1 MYCMHAKRK
10 DGGLSDVLEQ
20 DAGSHPQCR
29 SGTAASADQLPRPR
43 PACTSCLDLLHPASP
58 VAPQVPSRLCTR
70 EVRLLVLLKA
80 RLILRIGR
88 AINSENIFCE
98 VNQELTTENTNCKLL
113 VTFLT
118 DNRWAQRGESPDVRE
133 EDKIV

>member
-1 MYCMHAKRK
+1 MSLSRMLGATPSA
-10 DGGLSDVLEQ
+10 GPGLP
-20 DAGSHPQCR
+20 PQ
-29 SGTAASADQLPRPR
+29 P
-43 PACTSCLDLLHPASP
+43 TSCLDLLHPAASP

-70 EVRLLVLLKA
+70 EVRLLLLLKA

-98 VNQELTTENTNCKLL
+98 VNQELTTENTDCKFL

-118 DNRWAQRGESPDVRE
+118 DNRWAQTGESPDVRE
-133 EDKIV
+133 EDKLV